1 MKKFLYLFIS
11 GKTGQEKEFCNF
23 LDRKLAFL
31 DYKSNDLKKS
41 KNLHFSMVLAKI
53 IKCFYFFFLGKIR
66 QQKLIGNVLYRKLA
80 FLDYKNNDLKKSK
93 NLHFS
98 KGVSPWFWPKL

>member
-1 MKKFLYLFIS
+1 MVLAKVNKFLYLFMLS
-11 GKTGQEKEFCNF
+11 KTGQEKEFCNF

-31 DYKSNDLKKS
+31 DYKNMDEKKMS
-41 KNLHFSMVLAKI
+41 QNGS
-53 IKCFYFFFLGKIR
+53 FFKGVSPLFRPNFLD
-66 QQKLIGNVLYRKLA
+66 RKLA

-98 KGVSPWFWPKL
+98 EGVREWFWPKL

>member
-1 MKKFLYLFIS
+1 MVLAKIMKSLYFFFL

-23 LDRKLAFL
+23 L
-31 DYKSNDLKKS
+31 Y
-41 KNLHFSMVLAKI
+41 
-53 IKCFYFFFLGKIR
+53 G
-66 QQKLIGNVLYRKLA
+66 KLA

>member
-1 MKKFLYLFIS
+1 MAIFQRGESMVLAKINKFLYLFML

-31 DYKSNDLKKS
+31 DYK
-41 KNLHFSMVLAKI
+41 
-53 IKCFYFFFLGKIR
+53 
-66 QQKLIGNVLYRKLA
+66 
-80 FLDYKNNDLKKSK
+80 NNDLKKSK
-93 NLHFS
+93 NLRFS

>member
-1 MKKFLYLFIS
+1 MVLAKINKFLYLFML

-31 DYKSNDLKKS
+31 DYK
-41 KNLHFSMVLAKI
+41 
-53 IKCFYFFFLGKIR
+53 
-66 QQKLIGNVLYRKLA
+66 
-80 FLDYKNNDLKKSK
+80 NNDLKKSK

-98 KGVSPWFWPKL
+98 RGVSPWFWPKLKSFFICSFQVRQAKKKSFVTF